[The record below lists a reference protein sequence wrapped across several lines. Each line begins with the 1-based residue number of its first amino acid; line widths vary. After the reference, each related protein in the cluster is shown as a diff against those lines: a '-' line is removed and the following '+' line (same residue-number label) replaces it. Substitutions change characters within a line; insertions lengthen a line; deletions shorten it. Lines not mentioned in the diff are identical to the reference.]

1 MLRGSEPREF
11 QAFSSTKRGLPQ
23 HIERPPRPIGVA
35 RCNVKGKRPVKG
47 CLRPRSASSM
57 PLGSSKVSRILLNPS
72 IGVVSLSF
80 GGLSLICRF
89 ERRRFM
95 RRLEVH
101 VMLKIALKFDEGN

>member
-1 MLRGSEPREF
+1 MLRDNEPREF

-23 HIERPPRPIGVA
+23 HIERPPRLIGVA

-47 CLRPRSASSM
+47 CLRPRYASSM
-57 PLGSSKVSRILLNPS
+57 PLGSGKVSRILLNPS

-89 ERRRFM
+89 EKGGFCERAGSSCDVR
-95 RRLEVH
+95 
-101 VMLKIALKFDEGN
+101 DSP